1 MLELESRARWYHAI
15 ESSMAL
21 TLLVLLAFA
30 VPQEPIRIP
39 NEAVKPRATQEG
51 EQKTEGLLQRVE
63 CPTGRP
69 VTFIV
74 KTADSVAKFQAPK
87 LDAVEYTSAGGDF
100 KGPMTC
106 GGRAAG
112 DPVVVTWK
120 KEPGDGAA
128 DKGAAKPSR
137 PAPLPRAIAIE
148 FTPKR

>member
-1 MLELESRARWYHAI
+1 MHELESRARSYHAI

-21 TLLVLLAFA
+21 TLFVLLTLA

-39 NEAVKPRATQEG
+39 SEAAKPRPAQEG

-74 KTADSVAKFQAPK
+74 KTADSVARFQAPK
-87 LDAVEYTSAGGDF
+87 LDAVEYTSATGDF

-120 KEPGDGAA
+120 KEAGDAA
-128 DKGAAKPSR
+128 GKGATPAR
-137 PAPLPRAIAIE
+137 PAPLPRALAIE

>member
-1 MLELESRARWYHAI
+1 
-15 ESSMAL
+15 MAL
-21 TLLVLLAFA
+21 TLLVLLTFA
-30 VPQEPIRIP
+30 VPQEPLRIP
-39 NEAVKPRATQEG
+39 SQAAKPRATQEG

-87 LDAVEYTSAGGDF
+87 LDAVEYTSATGDF

-120 KEPGDGAA
+120 EEPADAA
-128 DKGAAKPSR
+128 TKGGKPAR